1 MYVKIFTLLPILP
14 LIWRSRSCNDHCRK
28 NQPQLGPVHT
38 CGGLA
43 GGDPAG
49 AGAGG
54 GDVPSASS
62 QVGYTNTALVRVKA
76 GLHARVQRSA
86 AQMTKAFFDV
96 WPGIIREASF
106 KWSKSLQCIC
116 I

>member
-1 MYVKIFTLLPILP
+1 MYIGYIFVTLLPILP

-38 CGGLA
+38 GGGLA

-49 AGAGG
+49 AGSGG

-62 QVGYTNTALVRVKA
+62 QVGYTYTALVRVKA
-76 GLHARVQRSA
+76 GVYARIGRA
-86 AQMTKAFFDV
+86 AAERTKAFLTS
-96 WPGIIREASF
+96 GQ
-106 KWSKSLQCIC
+106 KLSLNYHMN
-116 I
+116 

>member
-1 MYVKIFTLLPILP
+1 MYIGYIFVTLLPILP
-14 LIWRSRSCNDHCRK
+14 LIWRSRSSNNHRRK

-76 GLHARVQRSA
+76 GVYARIGRSA
-86 AQMTKAFFDV
+86 AESTKAFLTSGQELSEKHHSND
-96 WPGIIREASF
+96 
-106 KWSKSLQCIC
+106 
-116 I
+116 